1 VRGREVAVRVLFI
14 YPNIDCP
21 PGANHGLVAISGVLK
36 AGGHETRMIYACDAI
51 EPVPTHEQIAD
62 VVREWKPGVLGFSV
76 MTQQYPWACEVARY
90 LRKEFPSIPQVVG
103 GVHITMVPDES
114 SDDRVFD
121 YYCAGEG
128 EYAFLDLV
136 NRLEKGEDTSS
147 VPNMR
152 VWKDG
157 KKIINRVL
165 PFPNLD
171 TLPPL
176 DYDLFEMDKL
186 LDAKKGWLSVLT
198 SRGCP
203 YKCTYCFNKEI
214 VDLYRAEGGA
224 KSPKEFLRK
233 FPIPRIMAEIRTLR
247 DKHPQISTVIFDD
260 DLFTLDKPYV
270 LKFCEAYKKEHA
282 GLPFVVNAHV
292 QVFDDEMAFALRD
305 AGCMVVKYG
314 LESGSN
320 RVRREVLWRYMA
332 NKQIMDSFGA
342 AHRHD
347 LHTSAFVMIGLPT
360 ETRAEIEET
369 LQLCA
374 DVQMGRFR
382 WAVFYPFIG
391 TAGYTMAKDLGLID
405 FGKMKSMGNYFDGS
419 CLHFTDEHDL
429 YLVKL
434 SKFFHWYVNERTD
447 WPAAPVY
454 RKLVAEIEAMDRA
467 TFEREY
473 PRLKK
478 EDRERSDEFIEKD
491 LTHYTQRY
499 SHVMGVRSD
508 FVKWERE
515 RMKKYAGTARNAYTL
530 D

>member
-1 VRGREVAVRVLFI
+1 MRVQFI

-21 PGANHGLVAISGVLK
+21 PGANHGLISLSGVLK
-36 AGGHETRMIYACDAI
+36 AKGHETAMIYACDAI
-51 EPVPTHEQIAD
+51 EPVPSHEEIAAR
-62 VVREWKPGVLGFSV
+62 VRAFNPGLLGFSV
-76 MTQQYPWACEVARY
+76 MTQQYPWACEVAKY
-90 LRKEFPSIPQVVG
+90 LKKEFPSIPQVVG
-103 GVHITMVPDES
+103 GVHITMVPEET

-128 EYAFLDLV
+128 EYALLDLV
-136 NRLEKGEDTSS
+136 ERLEKGEDTAT

-152 VWKDG
+152 MWRDG
-157 KKIINRVL
+157 KKVMNPVL
-165 PFPNLD
+165 PFPDLVG
-171 TLPPL
+171 LPPL

-233 FPIPRIMAEIRTLR
+233 FPIERIMAEIRELR
-247 DKHPQISTVIFDD
+247 TKHPQISTVIFDD
-260 DLFTLDKPYV
+260 HLFTLDKPYV
-270 LKFCEAYKKEHA
+270 LKFCEAYKKEHHD
-282 GLPFVVNAHV
+282 LPFVVNAHV
-292 QVFDDEMAFALRD
+292 QVFDDEMAAALAD
-305 AGCMVVKYG
+305 AGCMIVKYG

-320 RVRREVLWRYMA
+320 RVRREVLWRWMT
-332 NKQIMDSFGA
+332 NKQIQDSFEA
-342 AHRHD
+342 AHRQD

-360 ETRAEIEET
+360 ETREEILET

-374 DVQMGRFR
+374 DVKMGRFR
-382 WAVFYPFIG
+382 WAVFYPFVG
-391 TAGYTMAKDLGLID
+391 TAGFNMAKNLGLID
-405 FGKMKSMGNYFDGS
+405 FEKMKTMGNYFDGS

-429 YLVKL
+429 FLVKL
-434 SKFFHWYVNERTD
+434 SKFCHWYVNSLSD
-447 WPAAPVY
+447 WPTAPAY
-454 RKLVAEIEAMDRA
+454 RKLVAEIEGMDRE

-473 PRLKK
+473 PRLRKL
-478 EDRERSDEFIEKD
+478 DREMSDEYIEKD

>member
-1 VRGREVAVRVLFI
+1 MRVLFI

-21 PGANHGLVAISGVLK
+21 PGANHGLVSISGVLK
-36 AGGHETRMIYACDAI
+36 ANGHETRMVYACDAI
-51 EPVPTHEQIAD
+51 EPVPTHEQIAEK
-62 VVREWKPGVLGFSV
+62 VRAYDPGILAFSV
-76 MTQQYPWACEVARY
+76 MTQQYPWTVEVAKY
-90 LRKEFPSIPQVVG
+90 LRQQFPKIPQVVG
-103 GVHITMVPDES
+103 GVHITMIPDEVVQ
-114 SDDRVFD
+114 DRVFD

-128 EYAFLDLV
+128 EYALLELV
-136 NRLEKGEDTSS
+136 NRIEKGEDTSKT
-147 VPNMR
+147 PNMR
-152 VWKDG
+152 MWRDG
-157 KKIINRVL
+157 KLVANPVL
-165 PFPNLD
+165 PFPSLD
-171 TLPPL
+171 ELPPL
-176 DYDLFEMDKL
+176 DWGLFEMDKL
-186 LDAKKGWLSVLT
+186 LNAKKGWLSILT

-214 VDLYRAEGGA
+214 VDLYRAEGAA

-233 FPIPRIMAEIRTLR
+233 FPIPRIMDEIAMLR
-247 DKHPQISTVIFDD
+247 RNHPQISTVIFDD

-270 LKFCEAYKKEHA
+270 LKFCEAYKAQHHD
-282 GLPFVVNAHV
+282 LPFVVNAHV
-292 QVFDDEMAFALRD
+292 QVFDDEMAAALRD
-305 AGCMVVKYG
+305 AGCMIVKYG
-314 LESGSN
+314 LESGCD
-320 RVRREVLWRYMA
+320 RVRRQVLWRYMK
-332 NKQIMDSFGA
+332 NEQIRDSFEA
-342 AHRHD
+342 AHRQD

-382 WAVFYPFIG
+382 WAVFFPFVG
-391 TAGYTMAKDLGLID
+391 TAGYTMAKDQNLID
-405 FGKMKSMGNYFDGS
+405 FEKMKKMGNYFDGS

-434 SKFFHWYVNERTD
+434 SKFCHWYVNERTN
-447 WPAAPVY
+447 WPTAAAY
-454 RKLVAEIEAMDRA
+454 RKLVAEIEPMDRA

-473 PRLKK
+473 PRLRKL
-478 EDRERSDEFIEKD
+478 DREMSDEFIEKD

-515 RMKKYAGTARNAYTL
+515 RMKKYAGTAQNAYTL

>member
-1 VRGREVAVRVLFI
+1 MRVLFI

-21 PGANHGLVAISGVLK
+21 PGANHGLVALSGVLK
-36 AGGHETRMIYACDAI
+36 ANGHDTKMIYACDAI
-51 EPVPTHEQIAD
+51 EPVPSSEEIAAM
-62 VVREWKPGVLGFSV
+62 VREYDPGLLAFSV
-76 MTQQYPWACEVARY
+76 MTQQYPWAVEQAKY
-90 LRKEFPSIPQVVG
+90 LRKAFPEIPQAVG
-103 GVHITMVPDES
+103 GVHITMVPDEAFE
-114 SDDRVFD
+114 DQVFD

-128 EYAFLDLV
+128 DYALLELV
-136 NRLEKGEDTSS
+136 NRLEKGEDTTTT
-147 VPNMR
+147 PNMR

-157 KKIINRVL
+157 KKHFNPVL

-176 DYDLFEMDKL
+176 DYDLFDMGKVL
-186 LDAKKGWLSVLT
+186 HAKKGWLSILT

-233 FPIPRIMAEIRTLR
+233 FPIPRIMEEIQMLR
-247 DKHPQISTVIFDD
+247 DKNPGISTVIFDD

-270 LKFCEAYKKEHA
+270 LEFCKAYKEAHPD
-282 GLPFVVNAHV
+282 LPFVVNCHV
-292 QVFDDEMAFALRD
+292 QVFDDEMACALKE
-305 AGCMVVKYG
+305 AGCMIVKYG
-314 LESGSN
+314 LESGSP
-320 RVRREVLWRYMA
+320 RVRKEVLWRWMKNEKIA
-332 NKQIMDSFGA
+332 ASFES
-342 AHRHD
+342 AHRYD
-347 LHTSAFVMIGLPT
+347 LHTSAFVMIGLPS
-360 ETRAEIEET
+360 ESREEIEET
-369 LQLCA
+369 IDLCA
-374 DVQMGRFR
+374 EVKMGRFR
-382 WAVFYPFIG
+382 WAVFFPFVG
-391 TAGYTMAKDLGLID
+391 TAAHRMSTEQDLID
-405 FGKMKSMGNYFDGS
+405 YEKMDKMGNYFDGS
-419 CLHFTDEHDL
+419 CLKFGDEHDL

-434 SKFFHWYVNERTD
+434 SKFFHWYVNARTD
-447 WPAAPVY
+447 WPTAETY

-467 TFEREY
+467 TFEAEY

-478 EDRERSDEFIEKD
+478 MDREMSDEFIDKD

-515 RMKKYAGTARNAYTL
+515 RIKKFAGAKYTSYTL

>member
-1 VRGREVAVRVLFI
+1 MRVLFI

-21 PGANHGLVAISGVLK
+21 PGANHGLVSLSGVLK

-51 EPVPTHEQIAD
+51 EPVPSNDEIAA
-62 VVREWKPGVLGFSV
+62 VVRSWRPGLLAVSV
-76 MTQQYPWACEVARY
+76 RTQQDPWACEVAKH
-90 LRKEFPSIPQVVG
+90 LRTEFPEIPQVVG
-103 GVHITMVPDES
+103 GVHITMVPDEA

-128 EYAFLDLV
+128 EYALLELV
-136 NRLEKGEDTSS
+136 NRLEKGEDTRN

-152 VWKDG
+152 VWRDG
-157 KKIINRVL
+157 KKVINPVL
-165 PFPNLD
+165 PFPNLE

-176 DYDLFEMDKL
+176 DYGLFEMDKL
-186 LDAKKGWLSVLT
+186 LAAKRGWLSLLT

-224 KSPKEFLRK
+224 KSPREFLRK
-233 FPIPRIMAEIRTLR
+233 FPIPRIMDEIAGLR
-247 DKHPQISTVIFDD
+247 AKHPGISTVIFDD

-270 LKFCEAYKKEHA
+270 LKFCEAYKRQHA

-292 QVFDDEMAFALRD
+292 QVFDDEMASALRD

-314 LESGSN
+314 LESGCD
-320 RVRREVLWRYMA
+320 RVRRQVLWRYMK
-332 NKQIMDSFGA
+332 NEQIRDSFEA
-342 AHRHD
+342 AHRQD

-369 LQLCA
+369 LSLCA
-374 DVQMGRFR
+374 EVKMGRFR
-382 WAVFYPFIG
+382 WAVFFPFVG
-391 TAGYTMAKDLGLID
+391 TAAYTIANDLKLID
-405 FGKMKSMGNYFDGS
+405 FEKLKTMGNYFDGS
-419 CLHFTDEHDL
+419 ALHFTDEHDL

-447 WPAAPVY
+447 WPTAPEY
-454 RKLVAEIEAMDRA
+454 RRLVAEIEGMDRA

-473 PRLKK
+473 PRLRKL
-478 EDRERSDEFIEKD
+478 DRDLSDEFLAKD

-508 FVKWERE
+508 FVKWEKE
-515 RMKKYAGTARNAYTL
+515 RMKKYAGTAQNAYTL